1 MHQAAQ
7 HGHQRCRRAAGR
19 PAATWRLTRLLR
31 LRLPLAALGLAA
43 VLAWAPAPGHAQA
56 ASAATAPAAATG
68 PSFSSRP
75 VVVGNP
81 NARAPLV
88 ALLRFQASEPVSTI
102 VDVED
107 GSRKRRITFR
117 PDQDPVRG
125 LPLLGMRP
133 GKLHR
138 IQVSIRDAGGRTAR
152 SPGVLTWTAPT
163 LPSGVFDFP
172 PVDVR
177 VSRPEWM
184 EPGHVMLSA
193 RRRIIGRAIDHTPEQ
208 QAFYTQWGVIFTLD
222 ERGEVSWLYLPGR
235 RPSGITRLANGNILF
250 NAEDHSS
257 TEVDM
262 LGNVVRRFYA
272 RDRVGGPLPG
282 ANALDAKSLHHLPKE
297 MPNGNFLMFTA
308 EARRVENSYINEFD
322 PALPRGPRDVV
333 GDVIVEID
341 RQTGARKWS
350 WSTFDHLP
358 LDRIGYTE
366 GAYWWTRGFPGSFDW
381 THGNGL
387 YYDARDDSV
396 LAGFKFMDAV
406 IKIDR
411 ASGRIKWI
419 LGEPTDWGPLAD
431 RVLKPVGEGF
441 RWPYRMHNPR
451 LSHAGTLVVFDNATH
466 QTRPPKPPKGADEV
480 FSRGVEYEVDERAMT
495 VRQVWQSDDRLTDD
509 SCHAPFM
516 SDAWRLPRTQ
526 NMLVIYGACMTMRP
540 GPQATRA
547 GAKVVLSDPQ
557 MAHRQVPANLLPFH
571 ARVTEYTRE
580 TPPRVAF
587 DARIEDPHGVLQ
599 WQVFGGEKLPTLYP
613 TAIATEEVSK

>member
-1 MHQAAQ
+1 
-7 HGHQRCRRAAGR
+7 
-19 PAATWRLTRLLR
+19 
-31 LRLPLAALGLAA
+31 
-43 VLAWAPAPGHAQA
+43 
-56 ASAATAPAAATG
+56 
-68 PSFSSRP
+68 
-75 VVVGNP
+75 
-81 NARAPLV
+81 
-88 ALLRFQASEPVSTI
+88 
-102 VDVED
+102 
-107 GSRKRRITFR
+107 
-117 PDQDPVRG
+117 
-125 LPLLGMRP
+125 
-133 GKLHR
+133 
-138 IQVSIRDAGGRTAR
+138 
-152 SPGVLTWTAPT
+152 
-163 LPSGVFDFP
+163 
-172 PVDVR
+172 
-177 VSRPEWM
+177 M

-193 RRRIIGRAIDHTPEQ
+193 RRRIVGRAIDHTPEQ
-208 QAFYTQWGVIFTLD
+208 QAFYTQWGVILTLD
-222 ERGEVSWLYLPGR
+222 ERGEVSWAYFPDR
-235 RPSGITRLANGNILF
+235 RPSGIARLANGNILF
-250 NAEDHSS
+250 NAEDASS

-272 RDRVGGPLPG
+272 RERVQGPLPG
-282 ANALDAKSLHHLPKE
+282 AIALDARSLHHLPKE

-308 EARRVENSYINEFD
+308 EARRVENSYLNEFD

-411 ASGRIKWI
+411 GSGRIKWI

-451 LSHAGTLVVFDNATH
+451 LSHAGTVVVFDNATH
-466 QTRPPKPPKGADEV
+466 QTRPPRPPKGADEV
-480 FSRGVEYEVDERAMT
+480 FSRGVEYEVDETAMT
-495 VRQVWQSDDRLTDD
+495 VRQVWQSEDRLTDD

-526 NMLVIYGACMTMRP
+526 NMLVIYGACMTTRP
-540 GPQATRA
+540 GPQAARA

-613 TAIATEEVSK
+613 ASIATEEILK